1 MYAKTMDELLQ
12 WCRDQRAMM
21 LESIH
26 RMETKQLSL
35 GRQTGIGLVDE
46 TQEWIGTLRG
56 RIAELDA
63 LLAEYGPNHA

>member
-1 MYAKTMDELLQ
+1 MEELLQ

-21 LESIH
+21 LDSIH

-35 GRQTGIGLVDE
+35 GRQTGIGLIDE

-63 LLAEYGPNHA
+63 VLAQYGPPHA